1 MSTGL
6 LSNDDIAKLTADPS
20 PDSRAE
26 TAAKIA
32 VGFDC
37 GKLSDKEHGLA
48 KETRDARFTL
58 LIKEGCRSRELPLI
72 SVSTKAQSA
81 VNLRV
86 TRVFAVIGF
95 YRRTALR
102 CKEA

>member
-1 MSTGL
+1 MTIIHAAHKTVCISYCFILRVFMSTGF

-58 LIKEGCRSRELPLI
+58 LIKEG
-72 SVSTKAQSA
+72 
-81 VNLRV
+81 
-86 TRVFAVIGF
+86 
-95 YRRTALR
+95 
-102 CKEA
+102 

>member
-58 LIKEGCRSRELPLI
+58 LIKEG
-72 SVSTKAQSA
+72 
-81 VNLRV
+81 
-86 TRVFAVIGF
+86 
-95 YRRTALR
+95 
-102 CKEA
+102 